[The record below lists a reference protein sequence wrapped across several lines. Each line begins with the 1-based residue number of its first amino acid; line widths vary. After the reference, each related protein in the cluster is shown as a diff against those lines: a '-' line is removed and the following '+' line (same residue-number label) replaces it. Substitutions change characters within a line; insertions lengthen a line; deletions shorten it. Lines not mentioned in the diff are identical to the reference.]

1 MQTDI
6 NVEIQIFITLLV
18 RKNTPQE
25 CYMNYHQFS
34 MFTNMK
40 TSKGS
45 IEIKHLKEFKYKIQ
59 EISSLFDVEQNAF
72 NLGIFRIFLTNCLSV
87 SYIICTFT

>member
-1 MQTDI
+1 
-6 NVEIQIFITLLV
+6 
-18 RKNTPQE
+18 
-25 CYMNYHQFS
+25 MNYHQFS

-72 NLGIFRIFLTNCLSV
+72 NLNKGDRRFVIIDSV
-87 SYIICTFT
+87 IDQLYGHTIRKYFQGFECQTFFEVIDSGENNK

>member
-1 MQTDI
+1 M
-6 NVEIQIFITLLV
+6 

-72 NLGIFRIFLTNCLSV
+72 NLNKGDRRFVIIDLSL
-87 SYIICTFT
+87 IHI